1 MDDRIP
7 ESERSGPDSARARH
21 ADLKARGS
29 RSCTSASRWL
39 SFLPQNDRLSAVK
52 TNPHFYPVILAGG
65 RGTRF
70 WPLSRKRRAK
80 QLLALDGKQ
89 TMIQQTVAR
98 LAPMATSSR
107 FWIITNDDLRT
118 AIISQLK
125 RLPPSQI
132 IAEPAARNTA
142 PAIGL
147 AAFLLLR
154 HDPDAVLGLFPSDHV
169 IADPNRFRETLAR
182 GVAIAAAGENIVV
195 LGIRPTR
202 PETGYGYIEV
212 GAPDRGS
219 IRVRRF
225 TEKPDAD
232 HAKQFV
238 EAGNF
243 LWNSGMFLWRADT
256 LANALR
262 EHLPN
267 TAVLLERI
275 AASHGTRKFADTFGK
290 LYPKCDNISIDY
302 AVLEPRSAKGE
313 EQSHIFCLPSDFGW
327 NDLGSWTALHEH
339 HSAKAKLTDK
349 VPVSGSS
356 SFTLNARNNYV
367 HAPGKFVA
375 LIGVNN
381 LVIVETDDA
390 LLVTT
395 LEHSQ
400 DVGKVVKHL
409 DEKKLKKLV

>member
-1 MDDRIP
+1 
-7 ESERSGPDSARARH
+7 
-21 ADLKARGS
+21 
-29 RSCTSASRWL
+29 
-39 SFLPQNDRLSAVK
+39 VK
-52 TNPHFYPVILAGG
+52 SNQHFYPVILAGG

-98 LAPMATSSR
+98 LAPMAAPSR
-107 FWIITNDDLRT
+107 FWIITNDDLRP
-118 AIISQLK
+118 AILRQLPK
-125 RLPPSQI
+125 LPPKQI
-132 IAEPAARNTA
+132 IAEPAGRNTA

-169 IADPNRFRETLAR
+169 IAEPAQYHATLSA
-182 GVAIAAAGENIVV
+182 GIEIAAAGENIVV

-202 PETGYGYIEV
+202 PETGYGYIEA
-212 GAPDRGS
+212 GAADRQGS
-219 IRVRRF
+219 LRVRRF
-225 TEKPDAD
+225 TEKPDLAT
-232 HAKQFV
+232 AKQFLD
-238 EAGNF
+238 AGNYF
-243 LWNSGMFLWRADT
+243 WNSGMFLWRADT

-267 TAVLLERI
+267 TAPLLEKI
-275 AASHGTRKFADTFGK
+275 AAAYGTRKFAGTFRK
-290 LYPKCDNISIDY
+290 LYPKCENISIDY

-313 EQSHIFCLPSDFGW
+313 AQSRIFCLASDFGW

-339 HSAKAKLTDK
+339 HVAKAKPADGSL
-349 VPVSGSS
+349 VSASGS
-356 SFTLNARNNYV
+356 FALNAKNNYI

-375 LIGVNN
+375 LIGVSN
-381 LVIVETDDA
+381 LVIVETEDA

-395 LEHSQ
+395 LDQSQ
-400 DVGKVVKHL
+400 EVGKVVKHL
-409 DEKKLKKLV
+409 DEKKLKNLV